1 MKKPSTHFDQ
11 IPIEVVKKI
20 ADRDTSKA
28 DRDTPKADGDT
39 PKKDKGGR
47 NNLIVEPASSKTEP
61 YSTWPGSFS
70 TL

>member
-20 ADRDTSKA
+20 ADQDA
-28 DRDTPKADGDT
+28 
-39 PKKDKGGR
+39 PKKENGGR
-47 NNLIVEPASSKTEP
+47 ANLIVEPASSKTEP

-70 TL
+70 RI